1 MPIADKKKC
10 QTFINVVAEEVVKLQ
25 AVADRLEALRTLWTT
40 HNPDTVGTPLDGHL
54 GTVSAWIDDV
64 RAVADNGVANGFI
77 ANVVESHR
85 NKALGEEV

>member
-1 MPIADKKKC
+1 MAIADKKKC

-25 AVADRLEALRTLWTT
+25 AVATRFEALRTVWQI
-40 HNPDTVGTPLDGHL
+40 HNPDTTGTPLDGHL
-54 GTVSAWIDDV
+54 AAILTWIDSV
-64 RAVADNGVANGFI
+64 RTVADNAVANGFI